1 MAAKGMLFPWRWI
14 SSTISTNL
22 DVIWGMSV
30 KAIRSFEA
38 LGHVTRFDV
47 LRLLIPTGV
56 NGLAAGDISK
66 RLDLPPNSLS
76 FHLGRLVN
84 AGLIECRRSGRN
96 LFYAADY
103 ARIAELV
110 RYFSDECCA
119 DAPDGCLP
127 ECPTVAAPASVGCG
141 SAYGAPDNK
150 KTSRRK

>member
-1 MAAKGMLFPWRWI
+1 
-14 SSTISTNL
+14 
-22 DVIWGMSV
+22 MSV

-38 LGHVTRFDV
+38 LGHATRFDV

-84 AGLIECRRSGRN
+84 AGLIECRRSGRT

-103 ARIAELV
+103 ARVAEPV
-110 RYFSDECCA
+110 RFLSDDCCA
-119 DAPDGCLP
+119 DAPDGWLP
-127 ECPTVAAPASVGCG
+127 VCPTVAEPPSLGYG
-141 SAYGAPDNK
+141 SACGAPGKDV
-150 KTSRRK
+150 SRRK

>member
-1 MAAKGMLFPWRWI
+1 MEIIEAVG
-14 SSTISTNL
+14 
-22 DVIWGMSV
+22 
-30 KAIRSFEA
+30 SFEA
-38 LGHVTRFDV
+38 LSHATRLGV
-47 LRLLIPTGV
+47 LRLLIPAGA

-103 ARIAELV
+103 ARIAEMV
-110 RYFSDECCA
+110 RFFSDECCA

-127 ECPTVAAPASVGCG
+127 ECTTVAARGSVGCG
-141 SAYGAPDNK
+141 SADGVPDRDA
-150 KTSRRK
+150 SRRK

>member
-1 MAAKGMLFPWRWI
+1 MEIIIAVG
-14 SSTISTNL
+14 
-22 DVIWGMSV
+22 
-30 KAIRSFEA
+30 SFEA
-38 LGHVTRFDV
+38 LAHATRLGV
-47 LRLLIPTGV
+47 LRLLIPAGA
-56 NGLAAGDISK
+56 NGLVAGDISK

-110 RYFSDECCA
+110 RFFSDECCA

-141 SAYGAPDNK
+141 GAYGAPDNK